1 MSLPDK
7 SFNEYHD
14 PTDPNPWLALL
25 LDSSIPLNAQVK
37 QAWLADTSSGSRQ
50 YLLPLVR
57 PFARLCIIL
66 VQGLKIFLP
75 KKWQASKTL
84 HKLIVLGLK
93 YFVSPQANWLV
104 MRHFH
109 IGSEIQKFIVANLPG
124 IEIPDLHFMR
134 FKTLD
139 ELQDDAFLKHD
150 INLYNFVI
158 WLNQALKDRD
168 VHIAPPDT
176 LDFSMISADAI
187 PIEPMPTGWLNKVDL
202 LTAIEVYTPVYQ
214 LFLTDSDFWRAT
226 NSLQLDE
233 TIAIYVSKLLNDPL
247 PLMLV
252 NNKHPMIPLSTLRAG
267 FRLVIHGL
275 ASEMLH
281 AYLVK
286 LKLGQQQQTAAVTS
300 C

>member
-1 MSLPDK
+1 MSHAGK
-7 SFNEYHD
+7 KFNTQHD
-14 PTDPNPWLALL
+14 PKDPNPWQALF
-25 LDSSIPLNAQVK
+25 LDSSIPLNTQVK
-37 QAWLADTSSGSRQ
+37 EAWLKDTSSASRQ

-57 PFARLCIIL
+57 PFARLIIIL

-93 YFVSPQANWLV
+93 TFVSPEANWLV

-124 IEIPDLHFMR
+124 IAIPDLHFMR
-134 FKTLD
+134 FRSLD
-139 ELQDDAFLKHD
+139 ELRDNAFLYHD

-158 WLNQALKDRD
+158 WLNQALQDQQRQI
-168 VHIAPPDT
+168 VPPDK
-176 LDFSMISADAI
+176 LDFSMISADSL
-187 PIEPMPTGWLNKVDL
+187 PIDPMPTGPMNKIDL

-214 LFLTDSDFWRAT
+214 FFLTDSDFWRAT

-233 TIAIYVSKLLNDPL
+233 TIAIYVSKILSDPL

-286 LKLGQQQQTAAVTS
+286 LKLDQEQNAA
-300 C
+300 

>member
-1 MSLPDK
+1 MNMKGKSL
-7 SFNEYHD
+7 NESHD
-14 PTDPNPWLALL
+14 PKDPSPWLALF
-25 LDSSIPLNAQVK
+25 LDSSIPLNNQVK
-37 QAWLADTSSGSRQ
+37 QAWLEDTSSGSRQ
-50 YLLPLVR
+50 YLLPIIR
-57 PFARLCIIL
+57 PFARLSIIV

-75 KKWQASKTL
+75 KRWQASKTL
-84 HKLIVLGLK
+84 HKMIYLGLK
-93 YFVSPQANWLV
+93 HFVSPQANWLV

-124 IEIPDLHFMR
+124 IEIPELHFMR
-134 FKTLD
+134 FQTLA
-139 ELQDDAFLKHD
+139 ELKEDAFLNHD

-158 WLNQALKDRD
+158 WLNQALKDNNRQ
-168 VHIAPPDT
+168 IAPPKK
-176 LDFSMISADAI
+176 LDFSMISTEDLT
-187 PIEPMPTGWLNKVDL
+187 IEPMPTGPLNKIDL

-233 TIAIYVSKLLNDPL
+233 TIAIYVSKILNDPL

-281 AYLVK
+281 AFLVK
-286 LKLGQQQQTAAVTS
+286 LKLSQELGQQ
-300 C
+300 

>member
-1 MSLPDK
+1 VSITGK
-7 SFNEYHD
+7 IFNETHD
-14 PTDPNPWLALL
+14 PKDPNPWLALF
-25 LDSSIPLNAQVK
+25 LDSSIPLNTQVK
-37 QAWLADTSSGSRQ
+37 QAWLKDTSSGSRQ
-50 YLLPLVR
+50 YLLPIVR
-57 PFARLCIIL
+57 PFARLSIIL

-84 HKLIVLGLK
+84 HSFIVWGLK
-93 YFVSPQANWLV
+93 HFVSPEANWLV

-109 IGSEIQKFIVANLPG
+109 IGSEIQKFIVGNLPG
-124 IEIPDLHFMR
+124 VEIPDLHFMR
-134 FKTLD
+134 FKSLD
-139 ELQDDAFLKHD
+139 ELRDEAFLKHD

-158 WLNQALKDRD
+158 WLNQALKDQNRQF
-168 VHIAPPDT
+168 APPDK
-176 LDFSMISADAI
+176 LDFSMISTDAM
-187 PIEPMPTGWLNKVDL
+187 PIEPMPTGWLNKIDL

-214 LFLTDSDFWRAT
+214 FFLTDSDFWRAT

-233 TIAIYVSKLLNDPL
+233 TIAIYVSKILEDPL

-286 LKLGQQQQTAAVTS
+286 LKLNQEQNAAA
-300 C
+300 